1 MMWIANAASGFGL
14 SSRPSS
20 IISLAPNHPSSPGWN
35 MNRTVP
41 ASESRFAHSRR
52 AADASIAVCVSWPQ
66 ACIVPATVDL
76 NGTSVS
82 SGIGSASMSPRKS
95 TVRPGLPP
103 RRTATAPVVEEPVF
117 HSSGNPASEPR
128 TLAIVF
134 GVCRPSSG
142 SAWIAR
148 RSATVS
154 ACTDCAASIQP
165 RVASTTS
172 FMQVSSEGGERYYSR
187 MGDRARIYAASFLRA
202 LANGL
207 AGVVLGIYLAKLG
220 HSVVTLGLV
229 LSAGLAGATL
239 ATAIVT
245 FYGDRFGRRRA
256 LVPPG
261 ALGAGGGL
269 VVALS
274 SDAAVIAAGAFLGM
288 LTGMGKDRGA
298 MLALE
303 SATLPSSTDDA
314 GRTRAF
320 AWHAVLQD
328 AGQALGGL
336 LAVLPSVLRD
346 AGLAGEIP
354 SYRVTIL
361 LYAALIA
368 ASLPWYATLSARSDP
383 PAAPKR
389 AISPRSRSILW
400 KICALFSIDG
410 VGGGFLGSAL
420 FSYFFFAFFGATEPQ
435 IALLFLAG

>member
-1 MMWIANAASGFGL
+1 
-14 SSRPSS
+14 
-20 IISLAPNHPSSPGWN
+20 
-35 MNRTVP
+35 
-41 ASESRFAHSRR
+41 
-52 AADASIAVCVSWPQ
+52 
-66 ACIVPATVDL
+66 
-76 NGTSVS
+76 
-82 SGIGSASMSPRKS
+82 
-95 TVRPGLPP
+95 
-103 RRTATAPVVEEPVF
+103 
-117 HSSGNPASEPR
+117 
-128 TLAIVF
+128 
-134 GVCRPSSG
+134 
-142 SAWIAR
+142 
-148 RSATVS
+148 
-154 ACTDCAASIQP
+154 
-165 RVASTTS
+165 
-172 FMQVSSEGGERYYSR
+172 

-207 AGVVLGIYLAKLG
+207 AGVVLGIYLDKLG

-239 ATAIVT
+239 ATAAVT
-245 FYGDRFGRRRA
+245 FYGDRFGRRRS
-256 LVPPG
+256 LVTLG
-261 ALGAGGGL
+261 ALSAGGGL

-274 SDAAVIAAGAFLGM
+274 SDAAVIGAGAFLGM

-346 AGLAGEIP
+346 TGLAGEIP

-435 IALLFLAG
+435 IALLFLGGKVMSAASHLAAAWLARRIGLVNTMVFTHIPSSLLLVAIPFAGSFWAAAALYLLREGLAEMDVPTRTSYVMAVVQPDERTFASGATGIARLASWSVAPALAGIAIENVSLATPLFIAAGLKIAYDVLLYFAFRRVRPPEESSTTPLSK